1 MTFNFVTSDFDP
13 GTLLHRVAEKS
24 FSAFT
29 DSTCLPQSAKLILS
43 VFILSNVLLLML
55 LPLEI
60 LICSLKG
67 DPMAAIQESGKWGG
81 KKWLEGC
88 RRTSITYFLGKPRWR
103 KGKPMEEGGQDTLGS
118 LPPVLTGF
126 LSASLPRAVS
136 VPLVIEAV
144 WGEGLI
150 CAWFVTC
157 FVEYLHL
164 AAQWDWQKNNTFDML
179 FYLSTFCH
187 DILWCKF
194 LILLQLSA
202 ALAVTAQGQQW
213 G

>member
-67 DPMAAIQESGKWGG
+67 DPMAAIQESGRWGG

-88 RRTSITYFLGKPRWR
+88 RRASITYFLGKPRWR
-103 KGKPMEEGGQDTLGS
+103 KGKPMEEGGQDALGPSRPSSPGSS
-118 LPPVLTGF
+118 LLACRGQCLCRCVGDWG
-126 LSASLPRAVS
+126 S
-136 VPLVIEAV
+136 VGGRTHLQMR
-144 WGEGLI
+144 LI
-150 CAWFVTC
+150 C
-157 FVEYLHL
+157 YLFCRIPPPRCSMRL
-164 AAQWDWQKNNTFDML
+164 AEK
-179 FYLSTFCH
+179 
-187 DILWCKF
+187 
-194 LILLQLSA
+194 
-202 ALAVTAQGQQW
+202 
-213 G
+213 

>member
-67 DPMAAIQESGKWGG
+67 DPMAAIQESGRWGG

-88 RRTSITYFLGKPRWR
+88 RRASITYFLGKPRWR
-103 KGKPMEEGGQDTLGS
+103 KGKPMEEGGQDALGPSRPSSPGSS
-118 LPPVLTGF
+118 LLACRGQCLCRWWLRQCGGKDSFANAPDLLPVL
-126 LSASLPRAVS
+126 
-136 VPLVIEAV
+136 
-144 WGEGLI
+144 
-150 CAWFVTC
+150 
-157 FVEYLHL
+157 
-164 AAQWDWQKNNTFDML
+164 
-179 FYLSTFCH
+179 
-187 DILWCKF
+187 
-194 LILLQLSA
+194 
-202 ALAVTAQGQQW
+202 
-213 G
+213 